1 LQNATVE
8 RDIICEEGES
18 KMHIDQI
25 HEEIRETNLS
35 YMLLAQQ
42 MLQNDRVSA
51 IFRLGISEEMAD
63 LISGLT
69 TAQILKMAGS
79 NMMLCRFR
87 FDERLMLNMISDFN
101 KDRMMS
107 QAHATILMTAQP
119 VEALAA

>member
-1 LQNATVE
+1 MQIN
-8 RDIICEEGES
+8 
-18 KMHIDQI
+18 QI

-42 MLQNDRVSA
+42 MIQSDKISA
-51 IFRLGISEEMAD
+51 IFRLGVSEEMAN
-63 LISGLT
+63 LISGLSP
-69 TAQILKMAGS
+69 AQILKMADS

-87 FDERLMLNMISDFN
+87 FDERLMLNMITDFN

-107 QAHATILMTAQP
+107 QAHTTILMTAQP

>member
-1 LQNATVE
+1 MQIN
-8 RDIICEEGES
+8 
-18 KMHIDQI
+18 QI

-42 MLQNDRVSA
+42 MIQSDKVAA
-51 IFRLGISEEMAD
+51 IFRLGVSEEMAD
-63 LISGLT
+63 LISGLSP
-69 TAQILKMAGS
+69 AQILKMADS

-87 FDERLMLNMISDFN
+87 FDERLMLNMITDFN

-107 QAHATILMTAQP
+107 QAHTTILMTGQA

>member
-1 LQNATVE
+1 
-8 RDIICEEGES
+8 
-18 KMHIDQI
+18 MHINQI

-42 MLQNDRVSA
+42 MIQGDRVSA

-107 QAHATILMTAQP
+107 QAHTTILMTAQP
-119 VEALAA
+119 AEALAA

>member
-1 LQNATVE
+1 
-8 RDIICEEGES
+8 
-18 KMHIDQI
+18 MHINQI

-35 YMLLAQQ
+35 YMLLSQQ
-42 MLQNDRVSA
+42 MIQSDKVAA

-87 FDERLMLNMISDFN
+87 FDERLMLNMITDFN

-107 QAHATILMTAQP
+107 QAHTTILMTARP
-119 VEALAA
+119 LEALAA

>member
-1 LQNATVE
+1 M
-8 RDIICEEGES
+8 DIN
-18 KMHIDQI
+18 QI
-25 HEEIRETNLS
+25 HEEIREANLS

-42 MLQNDRVSA
+42 MIQSDKVAS

-63 LISGLT
+63 LISGLS

-79 NMMLCRFR
+79 NMLLCRFR
-87 FDERLMLNMISDFN
+87 FDERLMLNMITDFN

-107 QAHATILMTAQP
+107 QAHTTILMTAQP

>member
-1 LQNATVE
+1 
-8 RDIICEEGES
+8 
-18 KMHIDQI
+18 MHINQI

-35 YMLLAQQ
+35 YLLLSQQ
-42 MLQNDRVSA
+42 MIQSDKVAA

-87 FDERLMLNMISDFN
+87 FDERLMLNMITDFN

-107 QAHATILMTAQP
+107 QAHTTILMTAQP
-119 VEALAA
+119 LEALAA

>member
-1 LQNATVE
+1 MQIN
-8 RDIICEEGES
+8 
-18 KMHIDQI
+18 QI
-25 HEEIRETNLS
+25 HEEIREANLS

-42 MLQNDRVSA
+42 MIQSDKVAA

-63 LISGLT
+63 LISGLS

-79 NMMLCRFR
+79 NMLLCRFR
-87 FDERLMLNMISDFN
+87 FDERLMLNMITDFN

-107 QAHATILMTAQP
+107 QAHTTILMTAQP

>member
-1 LQNATVE
+1 
-8 RDIICEEGES
+8 
-18 KMHIDQI
+18 MHINQI

-35 YMLLAQQ
+35 YMLLSQQ
-42 MLQNDRVSA
+42 MIQSDKVAA

-79 NMMLCRFR
+79 NLMLCRFR
-87 FDERLMLNMISDFN
+87 FDERLMLNMITDFN

-107 QAHATILMTAQP
+107 QAHTTILMTARP
-119 VEALAA
+119 LEALAA